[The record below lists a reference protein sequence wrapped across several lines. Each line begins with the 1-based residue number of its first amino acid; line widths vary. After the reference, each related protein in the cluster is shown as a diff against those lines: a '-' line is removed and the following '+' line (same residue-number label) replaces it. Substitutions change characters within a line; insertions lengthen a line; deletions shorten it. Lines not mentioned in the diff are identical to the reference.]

1 MSVDSFQEQQDNS
14 SICEQSKLK
23 RKTFRQKKQEKIIKE
38 AKKMYEIENQE
49 RKIFL
54 ETKNQYSQRNHFLNM
69 ILIRFELKDKIF

>member
-49 RKIFL
+49 RKNIPRNKEPVLTEELFP
-54 ETKNQYSQRNHFLNM
+54 KHDFNQV
-69 ILIRFELKDKIF
+69 